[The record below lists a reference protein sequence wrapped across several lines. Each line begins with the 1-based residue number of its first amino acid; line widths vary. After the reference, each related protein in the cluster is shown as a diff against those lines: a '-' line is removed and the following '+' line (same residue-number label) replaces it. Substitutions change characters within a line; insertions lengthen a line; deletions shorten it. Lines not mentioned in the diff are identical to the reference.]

1 MTKTTKTKMRTRTI
15 GQWMIGGLSLIMWGG
30 FGSPA
35 SGVLKVVT
43 TTEDLAAITRAVGG
57 EAVEVVSLSRGYQ
70 DPHFIEAKPSHLVK
84 LNKADLF
91 IQIGLELEVAWAP
104 PLLSNARNGRIVPGR
119 EGFLETCEGCEIVDR
134 LTGRVDRSQGDVHPQ
149 GNPHYWMDPENGR
162 MMARAIAAKLKALR
176 PGDSA
181 GIEERLKSFEREL
194 SERLVRWQEWLRPY
208 HGSKIV
214 TYHRSWSNWAKRFG
228 LEVVDFIEPKPGIPP
243 SAAHIEQL
251 IRTLSQRGVKAMV
264 MEPYF
269 DRKLP
274 EKISRETGVPLV
286 VVSPSVGGFP
296 EVKTYF
302 DVFEVGLKKLVE
314 AMEKGGR
321 P

>member
-1 MTKTTKTKMRTRTI
+1 M
-15 GQWMIGGLSLIMWGG
+15 
-30 FGSPA
+30 
-35 SGVLKVVT
+35 GVAIPVTAKVNVVT
-43 TTEDLAAITRAVGG
+43 TTEDLAAMARAIGG
-57 EAVEVVSLSRGYQ
+57 EVVEVISLSRGYQ

-84 LNKADLF
+84 LNKAELF
-91 IQIGLELEVAWAP
+91 IQIGLELEIAWVP
-104 PLLSNARNGRIVPGR
+104 PLLTNARNGRINSGG
-119 EGFLETCEGCEIVDR
+119 EGFLETFEGCEIVDR
-134 LTGRVDRSQGDVHPQ
+134 PTGRVDRSQGDVHPQ
-149 GNPHYWMDPENGR
+149 GNPHYWVDPENGR

-181 GIEERLKSFEREL
+181 GIEERLKVFEREL
-194 SERLVRWQEWLRPY
+194 SERLMRWQDWLKPY

-251 IRTLSQRGVKAMV
+251 IRTLSQRGVKVIV

-274 EKISRETGVPLV
+274 EKISRETGVPLI

-296 EVKTYF
+296 EIKTYF
-302 DVFEVGLKKLVE
+302 DVFEVGLRKLVE
-314 AMEKGGR
+314 AMEKKGS